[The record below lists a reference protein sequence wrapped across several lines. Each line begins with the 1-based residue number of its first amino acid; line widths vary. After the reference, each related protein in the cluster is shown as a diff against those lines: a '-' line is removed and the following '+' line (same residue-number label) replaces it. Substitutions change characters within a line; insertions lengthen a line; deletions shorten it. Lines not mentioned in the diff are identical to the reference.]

1 MNTTATLQQLR
12 DLHLVGMARSYESV
26 LQLPSHQHPESHMLI
41 AQLTDAEKQNRTQY
55 KTQLFLKLSKLRFA
69 SSLEEVAFSKE
80 RNLSKDQIAQMADC
94 SFIDRAENILIS
106 GATGAGKSF
115 LACALGH
122 QACVMGYKTL
132 YLNLNRFTEKIMVA
146 KLDGSFV
153 KLLNQL
159 EKVKLLI
166 LDDFGLAPLDQNT
179 RLALLQIL
187 EDRYAK
193 KSVMIA
199 SQLPIAKWHDYIGE
213 PTLADAIMDRLFA
226 NAHRFELK
234 GESLRTKSVKKSS
247 EKP

>member
-1 MNTTATLQQLR
+1 MMNTTATLQQLR
-12 DLHLVGMARSYESV
+12 DLRLDGMARSYESV
-26 LQLPSHQHPESHMLI
+26 LQLPTHQHPEGHMLV
-41 AQLTDAEKQNRTQY
+41 AQLADAEKQNRTQY

-69 SSLEEVAFSKE
+69 SSLEELSLSKE
-80 RNLSKDQIAQMADC
+80 RNLSKDQIAEMADC

-179 RLALLQIL
+179 RLAMLQIL

-199 SQLPIAKWHDYIGE
+199 SQLPINKWHDYIGE

-234 GESLRTKSVKKSS
+234 GESLRKRTVKKSS
-247 EKP
+247 EK

>member
-1 MNTTATLQQLR
+1 MNTTATLQQLK
-12 DLHLVGMARSYESV
+12 DLRLDGMARSYESV
-26 LQLPSHQHPESHMLI
+26 LQLPSHQHPEGHMLI
-41 AQLTDAEKQNRTQY
+41 AQLVEAERQNRTQH
-55 KTQLFLKLSKLRFA
+55 KTQLFLKLSKLRYA
-69 SSLEEVAFSKE
+69 STVEELTFGKE

-94 SFIDRAENILIS
+94 SYIDRAENILIS

-122 QACVMGYKTL
+122 QACVMGYKTF
-132 YLNLNRFTEKIMVA
+132 YLNLNRFTEKIMLA

-187 EDRYAK
+187 EDRYGK

-199 SQLPIAKWHDYIGE
+199 SQLPIPKWHEYIGE

-226 NAHRFELK
+226 NAHRFELR
-234 GESLRTKSVKKSS
+234 GESLRKRTLRKSS
-247 EKP
+247 ENN

>member
-1 MNTTATLQQLR
+1 
-12 DLHLVGMARSYESV
+12 
-26 LQLPSHQHPESHMLI
+26 MLL
-41 AQLTDAEKQNRTQY
+41 AQLADGERQNRKRY
-55 KTQLFLKLSKLRFA
+55 KTQLFLKLRKLRFSA
-69 SSLEEVAFSKE
+69 GLEELSYSKE
-80 RNLSKDQIAQMADC
+80 RNLSKEQIAQMADC

-122 QACVMGYKTL
+122 QACVIGYKVL
-132 YLNLNRFTEKIMVA
+132 YLNLNRFTEKILVA

-159 EKVKLLI
+159 EKVKLLV

-187 EDRYAK
+187 EDRYAR
-193 KSVMIA
+193 KSVVIV
-199 SQLPIAKWHDYIGE
+199 SQLPISKWHEYIGE
-213 PTLADAIMDRLFA
+213 PTLAEAIMYRLFA

-234 GESLRTKSVKKSS
+234 GESLRKKSTS
-247 EKP
+247 NSSKK

>member
-1 MNTTATLQQLR
+1 
-12 DLHLVGMARSYESV
+12 V
-26 LQLPSHQHPESHMLI
+26 LI
-41 AQLTDAEKQNRTQY
+41 AQLADAERQSRTQY

-69 SSLEEVAFSKE
+69 SSLEELSFSKE
-80 RNLSKDQIAQMADC
+80 RNLSKDQIARMADC

-159 EKVKLLI
+159 EKIKLLV

-193 KSVMIA
+193 KSVIMA
-199 SQLPIAKWHDYIGE
+199 SQLPIAKWHEYIGE
-213 PTLADAIMDRLFA
+213 PTLADAIMDRLFT

-234 GESLRTKSVKKSS
+234 GESLRKKSVQKSP
-247 EKP
+247 EKQ